1 MAARKLFLSESER
14 RILLKLAE
22 VALPAGRVFPAAGK
36 ETVEKTENF
45 FGQLGKGAE
54 VALRAGL
61 WRLEYEAIARAGGRF
76 SRLSSEKRLKV
87 LDAWYEGDALSRN
100 TLRLLLTPLKT
111 SYLGDPAR
119 YKDTGCRYEVE
130 LPSHMETFRWQ
141 QNITD
146 AREFD
151 SDEELECDVV
161 VVGTG
166 AGGAPVAKELA
177 EKGLAVLM
185 LEEGD
190 HFTRMDFNGRA
201 LEAQRKMYRNSG
213 ATVALGNHFIPI
225 PVGKT
230 VGGST
235 TINSGTCFR
244 LPESTM
250 AYWRNEMGLH
260 EFTAEMMDEY
270 FEKVEKTIQVEEAK
284 WEYIGGPGRVIARGS
299 DALGY
304 SHKPLKRNAPECD
317 GQGLCCFGCP
327 TDAKRSTNVSY
338 VPEALKSAAQLMTGV
353 RVTRVLTQGD
363 KATGVEGVIQ
373 SKSGKRV
380 KLTVRA
386 KVVVLSCGTFYTPTL
401 LMKQGICNSSGQ
413 LGKNLAI
420 HPASQAMAW
429 FPDEDIHSWDTI
441 PQGYSVDHFKEE
453 GLMFEGGTTP
463 FDMSGAALT
472 LYGKKYT
479 QLMENYNHIAM
490 FGIMVKDTSRGQ
502 VRLGPGG
509 MPLILYWV
517 NKKDRM
523 QLQRGMEILSR
534 IYFAAGAKEVY
545 PGLSGWEVLR
555 STRDVDRMAKAKVS
569 VNQFDVSAYHPLGT
583 CIMGNDPRKSVVGT
597 THETHDLKN
606 LYICDGSAV
615 PSSLG
620 VNPQVTIMALATRAS
635 EFIARRV
642 ESLYG
647 SAEAA

>member
-1 MAARKLFLSESER
+1 MGARKQFLSETER

-22 VALPAGRVFPAAGK
+22 VALPAGDIFPAADAG
-36 ETVEKTENF
+36 TVAKTENF
-45 FGQLGKGAE
+45 FAQLGGSAE
-54 VALRAGL
+54 AALRAGL
-61 WRLEYEAIARAGGRF
+61 WRLEYESALRVGARF
-76 SRLSSEKRLKV
+76 SKASTDKRIRM
-87 LDAWYEGDALSRN
+87 LDAWYGGDSLSRN
-100 TLRLLLTPLKT
+100 MLRLLLVPLKT

-119 YKDTGCRYEVE
+119 YKDTGCRYDVE
-130 LPSHMETFRWQ
+130 KPAYMETFRWQ
-141 QNITD
+141 QNIMN
-146 AREFD
+146 AREMD
-151 SDEELECDVV
+151 GCEELECDVV

-201 LEAQRKMYRNSG
+201 LEAQRKMYRMGG
-213 ATVALGNHFIPI
+213 ATVAFGNHFIPI

-230 VGGST
+230 VGGTT

-244 LPESTM
+244 LPDSTM
-250 AYWRNEMGLH
+250 RYWREEMGLD
-260 EFTAEMMDEY
+260 EFTPEMMDGY
-270 FEKVEKTIQVEEAK
+270 FERVESVLQVEEAK
-284 WEYIGGPGRVIARGS
+284 WDYIGGPGRVIARGC

-304 SHKPLKRNAPECD
+304 SHRPLKRNAPECD

-353 RVTRVLTQGD
+353 RVNKVLIESGV
-363 KATGVEGVIQ
+363 ARGVEGVVRGPTG
-373 SKSGKRV
+373 KSW

-386 KVVVLSCGTFYTPTL
+386 KAVVLSCGTFYTPTL

-420 HPASQAMAW
+420 HPATQAMAW
-429 FPDEDIHSWDTI
+429 FPDEEISPLNTI
-441 PQGYSVDHFKEE
+441 PQGYSVDEFKEE
-453 GLMFEGGTTP
+453 GIMFEGATTP
-463 FDMSGAALT
+463 FDMTGAALT
-472 LYGKKYT
+472 LYGHKFT
-479 QLMENYNHIAM
+479 HLMENINHVAM
-490 FGIMVKDTSRGQ
+490 FGIMVKDSSRGQ

-509 MPLILYWV
+509 MPAILYWL
-517 NKKDRM
+517 NKEDRAK
-523 QLQRGMEILSR
+523 LQRGMELLAR

-545 PGLSGWEVLR
+545 PGLAGWEVLR
-555 STRDVDRMAKAKVS
+555 SPADADRMGAAKLSAS
-569 VNQFDVSAYHPLGT
+569 QFDVSAYHPLGT
-583 CIMGNDPRKSVVGT
+583 CRMGHDPATSVVNT
-597 THETHDLKN
+597 THETHDVRN

-642 ESLYG
+642 E
-647 SAEAA
+647 AAYAADAA